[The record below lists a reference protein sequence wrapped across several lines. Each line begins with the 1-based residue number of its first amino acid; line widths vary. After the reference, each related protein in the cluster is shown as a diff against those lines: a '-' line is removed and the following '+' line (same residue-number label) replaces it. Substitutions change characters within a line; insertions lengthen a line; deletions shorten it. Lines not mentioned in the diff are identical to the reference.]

1 MENNDQML
9 ALDNYQGQDLT
20 PNVNVPL
27 EEVTEEVTP

>member
-20 PNVNVPL
+20 PNVDVPV
-27 EEVTEEVTP
+27 ERVT